1 MNVKTH
7 WPRFLTRHVIMIVP
21 TLPRGNA
28 NQGAPVPEEQQ
39 TPQTLAFPRRSV
51 GTINECR
58 SLGTIKPS
66 SQRLPRGTHSMAI
79 LNLIL
84 LLLLPCLA
92 GQAQAACTSGFA
104 SANYCLAQPKF
115 DTLGGN
121 IKTGAYQITA
131 SNMQPVQTLTSDA
144 ELEYWRK
151 EAVKNYSLGETYRNC
166 LMGIGTETDGT
177 GAAIN
182 CKTVIDS
189 LLNNVNY
196 NYDTIP
202 INNPG
207 LLLQIFNAREAGLIQ
222 ARDTFAYALYRKNP
236 NVSTTDL
243 LNTVKSLANIYLMI
257 ADEYLIDALEWR
269 FSKDTLKADGILD
282 KQLVLLG
289 KAQIYYEKAMNAF
302 VSGFSPS
309 VGTNIT
315 ISDSFDE
322 AVYSLFNLSV
332 ERLSLTLREKSS
344 KQLVRNMAP
353 DPTGVQA
360 AATLKSANVNAYLA
374 TAAIAQKRGLD
385 FDDANAGSSLIN
397 AISMLRRQGNIYTQ
411 GLNPLGYDNRYVP
424 ANDFQAVLSRA
435 KNYIAT
441 ASNAKTA
448 LDSEKRAFD
457 SNYEALQN
465 QLSSLRTQYI
475 QSLASYTGCSIPTNP
490 DDANQR
496 LAFQICTGEA
506 GYDLPNCSLELT
518 VIQFN
523 TCVSALKTKGSLA
536 TKYRGLKDTQ
546 IRLTSA
552 NLRRD
557 NYLQRIDN
565 ENLKANRLIEI
576 KRNLNGATNA
586 KIDEYLPQLM
596 AARSIVETTSDESER
611 TWDSKKKKWNKSTK
625 KRTNTTS
632 ESFSIRNDKLLIDTN
647 QEKDLRN
654 ITMEFEIQ
662 NIDVSTAYAIKDLLL
677 NEAEAE
683 IEIDSAIQQQNSA
696 LADFDNFLQ
705 DKENLWQLF
714 DLAQNQLNYFASKAP
729 QLRILRSQ
737 AAIDLS
743 NQLNSAAHF
752 AYLSAKALEY
762 QYVRDLTNF
771 PMTTDIFRITD
782 IFKAQTPGDIQD
794 YVGKLE
800 NIDTLKCSWGS
811 FGMTYKDISLARHI
825 LGQINTTDLV
835 RRAAVQDFIKPK
847 VSGDNLLKFKFTL
860 SESASFLTNA
870 VLYNTKI
877 WDGAGPTGCSGPNIG
892 KGVAVSLETN
902 QSSGGY
908 WYPQVTLRQTGHS
921 SLKGSD
927 GVYHEYIP
935 VYSFEDLLTSN
946 SYVPSIAFD
955 FAAYVGNPRFVNT
968 WPGTWATRFKGR
980 SIASAE
986 WEVTIYDPFGNDKT
1000 DFNKITDI
1008 VFHFDT
1014 LSQSK

>member
-1 MNVKTH
+1 MNAITH
-7 WPRFLTRHVIMIVP
+7 WPRFLTRQVIMIVP
-21 TLPRGNA
+21 TLPHENV
-28 NQGAPVPEEQQ
+28 NYGALAPERQPPCQ
-39 TPQTLAFPRRSV
+39 ALGFQRWSV
-51 GTINECR
+51 VSINECR
-58 SLGTIKPS
+58 SVGTIKPS
-66 SQRLPRGTHSMAI
+66 SHRCPRRTHSMAI

-84 LLLLPCLA
+84 LLLLPCLTW
-92 GQAQAACTSGFA
+92 QAQAACTSGYA

-115 DTLGGN
+115 DTLGGD
-121 IKTGAYQITA
+121 IKTGAFQITA
-131 SNMQPVQTLTSDA
+131 STMYPVQAQTTTA
-144 ELEYWRK
+144 ELAYWQQK
-151 EAVKNYSLGETYRNC
+151 AVTNLQAGKDFWNGLF
-166 LMGIGTETDGT
+166 LIGVNPQDGS
-177 GAAIN
+177 ALASMLN
-182 CKTVIDS
+182 NP
-189 LLNNVNY
+189 LLNY
-196 NYDTIP
+196 ETA
-202 INNPG
+202 G
-207 LLLQIFNAREAGLIQ
+207 LLGNVSFIETGLIQ
-222 ARDTFAYALYRKNP
+222 ARDTFAYHLYWGYP
-236 NVSTTDL
+236 DATTARVNL
-243 LNTVKSLANIYLMI
+243 LDAVKTLANLYLII

-269 FSKDTLKADGILD
+269 FPANTVGADAMLD
-282 KQLVLLG
+282 VQINLLT
-289 KAQIYYEKAMNAF
+289 KAQDNYQKAVNVF
-302 VSGFSPS
+302 VSGFSLA

-322 AVYSLFNLSV
+322 AVYGLFNLSV

-344 KQLVRNMAP
+344 KQLVRNMVP
-353 DPTGVQA
+353 DPMGVQA

-374 TAAIAQKRGLD
+374 TAAIAQKRGLN
-385 FDDANAGSSLIN
+385 FDDANAGNSLIN
-397 AISMLRRQGNIYTQ
+397 AINMLRKQGNIYTQ

-424 ANDFQAVLSRA
+424 ANDFQAILSRA

-457 SNYEALQN
+457 SNYEALQA
-465 QLSSLRTQYI
+465 QLTSLRTQYMLN
-475 QSLASYTGCSIPTNP
+475 LASYTGCSIPTNP

-496 LAFQICTGEA
+496 LVFQICTGEA
-506 GYDLPNCSLELT
+506 GYDLFNCPTELM
-518 VIQFN
+518 VSQFN
-523 TCVSALKTKGSLA
+523 TCISALKTKGSLA
-536 TKYRGLKDTQ
+536 TKYRGLMDTH

-552 NLRRD
+552 VLRRD
-557 NYLQRIDN
+557 NYIQRIDF
-565 ENLKANRLIEI
+565 ENQKANRLIEI
-576 KRNLNGATNA
+576 KRNLNGAMNA
-586 KIDEYLPQLM
+586 KIDEYLPKLM
-596 AARSIVETTSDESER
+596 AARSIVETNTEESKRE
-611 TWDSKKKKWNKSTK
+611 WDSQNKKWKKSPKT
-625 KRTNTTS
+625 RTNTTS
-632 ESFSIRNDKLLIDTN
+632 ESFSIRDDKLLINTN

-654 ITMEFEIQ
+654 ITMEFDIQ
-662 NIDVSTAYAIKDLLL
+662 NIDASTAYAIKDLML

-683 IEIDSAIQQQNSA
+683 IEIDASIQQQNSA
-696 LADFDNFLQ
+696 LVDFNNLMQ
-705 DKENLWQLF
+705 EKENLWQFF
-714 DLAQNQLNYFASKAP
+714 DLAQNQLNYYASKAP
-729 QLRILRSQ
+729 QLRVLRSQ
-737 AAIDLS
+737 AALDLS
-743 NQLNSAAHF
+743 NQLNNAAQF
-752 AYLSAKALEY
+752 AYLAAKALEY
-762 QYVRDLTNF
+762 QYVRDLTSIQ
-771 PMTTDIFRITD
+771 MTTGIFRITD

-847 VSGDNLLKFKFTL
+847 ISWDNVLKFKFTL
-860 SESASFLTNA
+860 SESASFLTNS

-892 KGVAVSLETN
+892 KGVAVSLESN

-921 SLKGSD
+921 SLKGGD

-955 FAAYVGNPRFVNT
+955 FAAYVGNPRFANT